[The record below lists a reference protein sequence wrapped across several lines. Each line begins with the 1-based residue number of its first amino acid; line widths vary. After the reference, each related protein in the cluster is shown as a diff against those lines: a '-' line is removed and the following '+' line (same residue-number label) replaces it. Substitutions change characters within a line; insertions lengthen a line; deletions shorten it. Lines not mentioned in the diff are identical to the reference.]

1 MNKSLILVMCDV
13 LVLSAMSL
21 STGGFEDDAEK
32 DYQAGH
38 IDVTEAFQ
46 ATTNE
51 LSVAQGEM
59 SDLKDKVRRLEETLK
74 YAKAAESN
82 AVVHANAAIYAA
94 SNDVRQAE
102 EKRKAAEAEAERH
115 KRWANEQVMAEK
127 LRSLEA
133 VSNAVVHASAVIYAV
148 SNDMRRLEGQRKTV
162 EAEFERFKR
171 RANEQVTAEKLRNKE
186 IESNAN
192 IREKKYIAEINET
205 KSKLKEKSDEL
216 EETRRKLAKSKRSVQ
231 ENSETIERALCRVTV
246 TTTKGK
252 DEPAFYS
259 PIVDFKGEAYVM
271 VDNYEASRLDMM
283 KSILV
288 VSNSGEE
295 PRTYDKP
302 DAYYLVDGGRKL
314 DIVLLK
320 LQGEGCWTNR
330 MTLGQ
335 RKADSSPYWVRRNTG
350 KVFYM
355 RPSINQK
362 ELNDMLKGLKRG
374 DMCVDV
380 EEHSIVGLYVK
391 KNDKFTFD
399 EPNLKL
405 RKWPFEDEKGRK

>member
-1 MNKSLILVMCDV
+1 MNKSLVLVMCDV

-21 STGGFEDDAEK
+21 SIGGFDEDGERGC
-32 DYQAGH
+32 QAGQ
-38 IDVTEAFQ
+38 IDVTEDFQ

-59 SDLKDKVRRLEETLK
+59 SELKDKVRRLEETLK
-74 YAKAAESN
+74 IAK
-82 AVVHANAAIYAA
+82 
-94 SNDVRQAE
+94 
-102 EKRKAAEAEAERH
+102 
-115 KRWANEQVMAEK
+115 
-127 LRSLEA
+127 EA
-133 VSNAVVHASAVIYAV
+133 VSNANYRATAAVTQAKDEMNRQVQDLVARHRSEMSNANHRAEMASAKVNEINGKLNEV
-148 SNDMRRLEGQRKTV
+148 SGELEETQRKLV
-162 EAEFERFKR
+162 DSKAESERVKR
-171 RANEQVTAEKLRNKE
+171 WANEQVTAEKSRSQEAVSSANQRAE
-186 IESNAN
+186 TANAKVN
-192 IREKKYIAEINET
+192 EING
-205 KSKLKEKSDEL
+205 KLSEIRGEL
-216 EETRRKLAKSKRSVQ
+216 EETRRKLAESKRSIQ
-231 ENSETIERALCRVTV
+231 ENSATIESALCRVTV

-259 PIVDFKGEAYVM
+259 PIIDFKGAAYVM

-295 PRTYDKP
+295 PRTYNKP
-302 DAYYLVDGGRKL
+302 EAYYLVDGGRKL
-314 DIVLLK
+314 NIVLLK
-320 LQGEGCWTNR
+320 LQGEGFWTNR

-335 RKADSSPYWVRRNTG
+335 RKTDNSPYWVRRNTG

-405 RKWPFEDEKGRK
+405 RKWPFEDEKGIK